1 MSKHAAP
8 EHAKLT
14 PPRIHPREYAEDTSI
29 QNKGKYSVYQ
39 YNAHRTDIKY
49 ERVADVFSLGVAKQ
63 LLTLSAMDGDDPD
76 RFQVWDNTQG
86 VRIDTHPSFG
96 TPKKDVSGE

>member
-14 PPRIHPREYAEDTSI
+14 PPRIHPREYAEDNTI
-29 QNKGKYSVYQ
+29 QNKGRYSVYQ
-39 YNAHRTDIKY
+39 YNAHRTDLKY
-49 ERVADVFSLGVAKQ
+49 ERIADLFMLSTAKDMLGVLNVGRDAV
-63 LLTLSAMDGDDPD
+63 DPD
-76 RFQVWDNTQG
+76 LFQVWDNTHG

-96 TPKKDVSGE
+96 KGVSGE